1 MWFHVELVKGLK
13 GTVVNQAYP
22 ALIRG
27 SLEITTRVLLNLLN
41 FRPINRESVGN
52 TVLLEYFINWN
63 FMIGTITTVLNK
75 VPS

>member
-52 TVLLEYFINWN
+52 TVLLEYL
-63 FMIGTITTVLNK
+63 LN
-75 VPS
+75 